1 MLRGTRWSALL
12 ALAVAASAGAQ
23 SYPVKNITLVIPYPP
38 GGGTDLF
45 GRMLASDM
53 AKQLGQQI
61 IVDNRSG
68 AAGNIGAEYVTKA
81 APDGYTLLYTASQM
95 AVSKALG
102 AKLRYDP
109 QRDLRPISMT
119 ISIPLVL
126 VVHPS
131 LPVKNVKELIALAR
145 ARPGEITYSSPG
157 TGNGQHL
164 ATALFAS
171 MAKIKLVHVPYKGN
185 APSVI
190 ALLSGE
196 TQLTH
201 SSVPAML
208 PHVRAGK
215 LRALGV
221 AGAQRVPSLP
231 EFPTVAEA
239 GLPGFDASGWA
250 GMLAP
255 ANTPQDI
262 VQRLNKA
269 IVDTLAQKQ
278 TIERMLADGAL
289 PAPTTPQEFAAY
301 LKSELKK
308 WGEVVKVAN
317 IDAK

>member
-1 MLRGTRWSALL
+1 
-12 ALAVAASAGAQ
+12 
-23 SYPVKNITLVIPYPP
+23 
-38 GGGTDLF
+38 
-45 GRMLASDM
+45 
-53 AKQLGQQI
+53 
-61 IVDNRSG
+61 
-68 AAGNIGAEYVTKA
+68 
-81 APDGYTLLYTASQM
+81 
-95 AVSKALG
+95 
-102 AKLRYDP
+102 
-109 QRDLRPISMT
+109 
-119 ISIPLVL
+119 
-126 VVHPS
+126 VHPS

-215 LRALGV
+215 LRALGI
-221 AGAQRVPSLP
+221 AGAQRIPSLP

-269 IVDTLAQKQ
+269 VVDTLTQKQ
-278 TIERMLADGAL
+278 TIDKMLADGAL

-301 LKSELKK
+301 LRSELKK